1 VANVL
6 RWEPDGSLSAFET
19 DGAGFLDS
27 LDETA
32 PDWRRR
38 VKSVLVVGAGGAA
51 RAIGAALSPHVEAV
65 RFANR
70 TASGASEAAAAVN
83 NGESASW
90 ENLESAFAV
99 ADLIVQATSLGMEGA
114 SVARWPVAACR
125 RDTIVAEIV
134 YRPLDTDFL
143 RSAKSRGLTAVD
155 GLGMLIHQGA
165 RAFEL
170 WFDIRPDVAKAR
182 ARLLAALT

>member
-1 VANVL
+1 VL
-6 RWEPDGSLSAFET
+6 RWEQDGSLSAFET

-32 PDWRRR
+32 PDWRMR
-38 VKSVLVVGAGGAA
+38 VKSALVVGAGGAA

-70 TASGASEAAAAVN
+70 TAARAAEAAAAVTK
-83 NGESASW
+83 GASATW
-90 ENLESAFAV
+90 ENLESAFAA
-99 ADLIVQATSLGMEGA
+99 ADLIVQATSLGMEA
-114 SVARWPVAACR
+114 TPRARWPMAACR
-125 RDTIVAEIV
+125 RDAIAAEIV

-143 RSAKSRGLTAVD
+143 RSAKARGLTTAD

-170 WFDIRPDVAKAR
+170 WFGIRPDVAKAR
-182 ARLLAALT
+182 ARLLAALK